1 MHRGCMTPA
10 AGQGS
15 CWAHLPAGGGCQAPR
30 GARRRPVNFD
40 SRHRGRN
47 RAAAVEGSVSV
58 AARTFSLP
66 RTPSVRLTRPRGP
79 GLKRLLTALA
89 VVVAIAAGWMW
100 LRDSPLVAINQVDIV
115 GASGAQAGA
124 IRAAVHSAA
133 QDMTTLHVRP
143 DAMRKALAPY
153 AIVKD
158 VQVRADFPHRLKVS
172 VIEHQAV
179 GVIVVA
185 GHKTAVAGDGTLL
198 RDTEA
203 SGVPVIPLREPPAG
217 TMLQDAKARSAV
229 ALLAA
234 APAALRARVAKVFLG
249 PRGLTARLKVGTPLY
264 FGSGER
270 LAAKWAAATAVLA
283 DPTAKGAT
291 SLDLRVPERPAAGG
305 LAQISTQE
313 PAGGT
318 PVQDATT
325 TAPTP

>member
-1 MHRGCMTPA
+1 M
-10 AGQGS
+10 
-15 CWAHLPAGGGCQAPR
+15 
-30 GARRRPVNFD
+30 
-40 SRHRGRN
+40 
-47 RAAAVEGSVSV
+47 

-66 RTPSVRLTRPRGP
+66 RTRGIRLVRPRGP
-79 GLKRLLTALA
+79 ALKRLLTALA
-89 VVVAIAAGWMW
+89 VVFAIAFGWMW
-100 LRDSPLVAINQVDIV
+100 LRDSALVGVNQVDIV
-115 GASGAQAGA
+115 GASGTQGAA
-124 IRAAVHSAA
+124 IRAAVRNAA

-153 AIVKD
+153 AVVKD
-158 VQVRADFPHRLKVS
+158 VQVRADFPRRLKVT
-172 VIEHQAV
+172 VVEHQAV

-198 RDTEA
+198 RDAYA

-217 TMLQDAKARSAV
+217 TMLQDAGARSIV

-234 APAALRARVAKVFLG
+234 APPALRARVAKVFVG

-270 LAAKWAAATAVLA
+270 LVAKWAAATAVLA
-283 DPTAKGAT
+283 DPTSKGAT

-305 LAQISTQE
+305 LEQISTQE

-325 TAPTP
+325 PVPTP